1 MSHSLHR
8 FHGGI
13 HPVENKTQ
21 STQQPIRQLPLPAQ
35 LVLPVRQHS
44 GTPAKP
50 IVAVGE
56 QVLKGQII
64 AEAVGR
70 RSVPLHAPT
79 SGTVSAIDERPI
91 GHPSGLPELCI
102 VLDSDGADYWCQH
115 SSLLEQT
122 NSQTLAEISNQRIIE
137 HIQNAGIAG
146 LGGAGFPTALKLIK
160 TSTDINTLI
169 INGAECEPYI
179 SADDLLMRER
189 AEEVIQGAQ
198 VLLRLCQAKECLI
211 SVEDNKPEAIAA
223 LKKSLN
229 KALEELNTAL
239 PIKVVSIPTIYP
251 SGGEKQL
258 IKILTGKEVPSN
270 GIPADIG
277 VLCQN
282 VGTAAA
288 IYRAVFLGEPLISRI
303 TTVTGEAI
311 TQPGNYETLIGTP
324 LPHLLAH
331 TGYQPQQPERIIAG
345 GPLMGFTLPSLNIP
359 LVKTS
364 NCILAPTLKELPLN
378 DLAMECIRCGQ
389 CVTACPQELLP
400 HQLYWFS
407 KAQDHAKAEQHN
419 IFDCIECGACS
430 YVCPSHIPLVQYYR
444 YSKGEI
450 RAERAA
456 QEKSEIARQ
465 RYESRNERLAQ
476 IDADRAAARAARA
489 QAKAEADALK
499 AQQEAAAPV
508 IAGTDA
514 DAEDLQ
520 RKILAQQDRVTKA
533 QNSHQAALAASL
545 DTTAILLKAVEKQ
558 QLKLQQLEQELNAI
572 STTATQEN

>member
-1 MSHSLHR
+1 MNHTLHR

-13 HPVENKTQ
+13 HPAENKTQ
-21 STQQPIRQLPLPAQ
+21 STQQPIRQLPLPTQ

-50 IVAVGE
+50 IVVVGE
-56 QVLKGQII
+56 QVLKGQVI
-64 AEAVGR
+64 AEAVGP

-79 SGTVSAIDERPI
+79 SGKISAIDERPI
-91 GHPSGLPELCI
+91 GHSSGLPELCI
-102 VLDSDGADYWCQH
+102 VIDSDGADHWCQH
-115 SSLLEQT
+115 PNLFEQT
-122 NSQTLAEISNQRIIE
+122 NSQTLAEISNERIIE

-160 TSTDINTLI
+160 TSTEINTLI
-169 INGAECEPYI
+169 ING
-179 SADDLLMRER
+179 
-189 AEEVIQGAQ
+189 IQGAQ
-198 VLLRLCQAKECLI
+198 VLLHLSQAKECLI
-211 SVEDNKPEAIAA
+211 AVEDNKPEAITA
-223 LKKSLN
+223 LN
-229 KALEELNTAL
+229 NALSELSTGL
-239 PIKVVSIPTIYP
+239 PIKIISIPTIYP

-258 IKILTGKEVPSN
+258 VTILTGLEVPYN

-277 VLCQN
+277 ALCQN

-311 TQPGNYETLIGTP
+311 KQPGNYETLIGTP
-324 LPHLLAH
+324 LPHLLEN

-364 NCILAPTLKELPLN
+364 NCMLAPTLKELPLN
-378 DLAMECIRCGQ
+378 DVAMECIRCGQ
-389 CVTACPQELLP
+389 CVTVCPQELLP

-456 QEKSEIARQ
+456 QAKSEIARQ

-476 IDADRAAARAARA
+476 IEADRAAARAARA

-508 IAGTDA
+508 VESTDA
-514 DAEDLQ
+514 NTDDLQ
-520 RKILAQQDRVTKA
+520 RKILAQKDRLTKA
-533 QNSHQAALAASL
+533 QNSHQAALAANL
-545 DTTAILLKAVEKQ
+545 DTAAILLKAVEKQ
-558 QLKLQQLEQELNAI
+558 QQRLQQLEQELNAI

>member
-1 MSHSLHR
+1 MSHTLHR

-13 HPVENKTQ
+13 HPAENKTQ

-50 IVAVGE
+50 IVAAGE
-56 QVLKGQII
+56 QVLKGQVI
-64 AEAVGR
+64 AEAVGP

-79 SGTVSAIDERPI
+79 SGVVSAIDERPV

-102 VLDSDGADYWCQH
+102 VIDSDGVDQWCQH
-115 SSLLEQT
+115 SNLFEQT
-122 NSQTLAEISNQRIIE
+122 NSQTLAEISNERIIE

-160 TSTDINTLI
+160 TNTEINTLI

-189 AEEVIQGAQ
+189 PEQIIQGAQ
-198 VLLRLCQAKECLI
+198 VLLHLSQAKECLI
-211 SVEDNKPEAIAA
+211 AVEDNKPEAITA
-223 LKKSLN
+223 LNNALSELSLD
-229 KALEELNTAL
+229 L
-239 PIKVVSIPTIYP
+239 PIKIVSIPTIYP

-258 IKILTGKEVPSN
+258 VKILTGLEVPYN
-270 GIPADIG
+270 GIPADVG
-277 VLCQN
+277 TLCQN

-311 TQPGNYETLIGTP
+311 KQPGNYETLIGTP
-324 LPHLLAH
+324 LPHLLENS
-331 TGYQPQQPERIIAG
+331 GYMPQQPERIIAG

-364 NCILAPTLKELPLN
+364 NCMLAPTLKELPLN
-378 DLAMECIRCGQ
+378 DVAMECIRCGQ
-389 CVTACPQELLP
+389 CVTVCPQELLP

-476 IDADRAAARAARA
+476 IEADRAAARAARA
-489 QAKAEADALK
+489 KAKAEADALK
-499 AQQEAAAPV
+499 AQQEAAAPAV
-508 IAGTDA
+508 ASAEVDV
-514 DAEDLQ
+514 EDLQ
-520 RKILAQQDRVTKA
+520 RKILAQQDRLTKA
-533 QNSHQAALAASL
+533 QNSHQAAVAANL
-545 DTTAILLKAVEKQ
+545 DTAAILLKAVEKQ
-558 QLKLQQLEQELNAI
+558 QQRLQQLEQELNAI